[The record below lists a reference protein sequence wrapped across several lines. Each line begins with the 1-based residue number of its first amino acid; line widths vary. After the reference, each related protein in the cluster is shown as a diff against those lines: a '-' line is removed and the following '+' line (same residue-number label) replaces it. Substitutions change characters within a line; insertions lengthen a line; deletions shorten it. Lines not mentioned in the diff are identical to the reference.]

1 MRKERGIALLVALFI
16 AILLS
21 LIALALTFSAMK
33 EFGTSTEFERHEKA
47 LLVADAGFNEAK
59 QMLRGRDL
67 DELLQ
72 ATAMVPQYVAG
83 GGASWPTAARMP
95 ILPIDA
101 RNVDFEST
109 PPGSV
114 GGRSLRGLVTPPGG
128 LRITAGPYAGRYF
141 AKLTDNEDEAPWGL
155 PNDPTS
161 DRDGFLYLR
170 VVGVYRGLPGESITY
185 GTSLKNSVAVIEAQL
200 KRDMSFDLQSPL
212 SVYGQ
217 NVSSVFS
224 GNSFKIDGYDHRGM
238 TYEQV
243 VAGHND
249 NNLTAFTGLSCL
261 NNAEGQGDAAGAVNE
276 VTGSLSSQQNN
287 NIIGEGGTPSVQDT
301 TQDIRNSPN
310 ADATNIFDGAFLVN
324 FANLMTG
331 IADYKYADGTTLS
344 GENIVLGTPQN
355 PKITVATG
363 DLELNGNG
371 TGAGI
376 MIVRGSLD
384 IGGSFIYDGVI
395 LVVGEG
401 EIRLHG
407 ANKSFL
413 GGIYVVNVT
422 KNADGTATF
431 GTPTIDIQGNSNF
444 YMKSDSITM
453 AYSLLP
459 MRVISWVEITPEIE
473 PLHAGY

>member
-1 MRKERGIALLVALFI
+1 MQKERGIALLVALI
-16 AILLS
+16 VAILLS
-21 LIALALTFSAMK
+21 LIALALTFSSMK
-33 EFGTSTEFERHEKA
+33 EFGTSTEFEKHEKA

-67 DELLQ
+67 NVLLR
-72 ATAMVPQYVAG
+72 AAAVVPQYVSAG
-83 GGASWPTAARMP
+83 AATWPTAARMP

-109 PPGSV
+109 LPTSG
-114 GGRSLRGLVTPPGG
+114 GGRNVRGLLTPPGG
-128 LRITAGPYAGRYF
+128 LPITTGPYSGRYF
-141 AKLTDNEDEAPWGL
+141 AKITDNEDEAAWHL

-170 VVGVYRGLPGESITY
+170 VVGIHRGLPGESITY
-185 GTSLKNSVAVIEAQL
+185 GTSRKNAVAVLEAQL

-217 NVSSVFS
+217 NVSSSFS

-238 TYEQV
+238 TYDQI

-249 NNLTAFTGLSCL
+249 NDLTAFPGLSCL
-261 NNAEGQGDAAGAVNE
+261 NNASGQGDATAAVE
-276 VTGSLSSQQNN
+276 AVKKSLGDQQQNN
-287 NIIGEGGTPSVQDT
+287 VIGEGGTPSVQDG
-301 TQDIRNSPN
+301 TQDIRDSPN
-310 ADATNIFDGAFLVN
+310 SDAMNIFNGAFLVN
-324 FANLMTG
+324 FANLMASV
-331 IADYKYADGTTLS
+331 ADYKYEDGTTLS
-344 GENIVLGTPQN
+344 GENIQLGTTSD

-371 TGAGI
+371 SGAGI
-376 MIVRGSLD
+376 MIVRGTLD
-384 IGGSFIYDGVI
+384 IGGSFVFDGVI

-422 KNADGTATF
+422 KNADGSTTF
-431 GTPTIDIQGNSNF
+431 GTPKMDIQGNSNF

-473 PLHAGY
+473 PMHAGY